1 LLAVVV
7 ILIEQVCIQTPEM
20 SDCLL
25 HLSYPCFVVAVAAVA
40 TVAAA
45 VATVAVATVVHS
57 IHDYSDFWI
66 Y

>member
-1 LLAVVV
+1 V

-25 HLSYPCFVVAVAAVA
+25 YLSCPCFVVAVAAVVVVA

-45 VATVAVATVVHS
+45 VAAVAVAT
-57 IHDYSDFWI
+57 IFAWTKYS
-66 Y
+66 

>member
-1 LLAVVV
+1 V

-25 HLSYPCFVVAVAAVA
+25 YLSCPCFVVAVAAVVVA

-45 VATVAVATVVHS
+45 VAAVAVAT
-57 IHDYSDFWI
+57 IFAWTKYS
-66 Y
+66 